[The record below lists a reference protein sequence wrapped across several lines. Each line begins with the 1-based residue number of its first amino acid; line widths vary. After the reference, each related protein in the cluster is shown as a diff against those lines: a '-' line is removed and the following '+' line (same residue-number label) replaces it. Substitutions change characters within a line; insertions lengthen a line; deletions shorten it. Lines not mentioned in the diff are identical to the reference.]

1 MFEVLM
7 NYDELHVFLT
17 IVQCGS
23 ISAAASRLYTSQ
35 SNISARLLNLEK
47 EFGHPLIIRGRGRK
61 SIELTAHGDKVLEI
75 ARRMESLNTEMESLK
90 QDSLRQTLS
99 IGAVEALTN
108 CTLLPFF
115 RIFAQSHPEIRLSLH
130 TYHSS
135 EICTMVENQTM
146 DIGFGGKTAPPGPVI
161 SVPLFREP
169 LVLIVHRDSPYHDGI
184 RAADLPAEKEVY
196 LRLSTE
202 YERWHS
208 EHWPAGSF
216 RIQVSTGSMIADYMS
231 STDAWAIA
239 SKSSAERMTAS
250 YPLKTIRCADALPV
264 RAFYLLENKYPRPSR
279 IPAVNLL
286 KQELQDWIGTNQFLR
301 DDSSGNYSRII

>member
-1 MFEVLM
+1 M

-61 SIELTAHGDKVLEI
+61 NIELTAHGDKVLEI
-75 ARRMESLNTEMESLK
+75 ARRMESLNTEIESLK

-99 IGAVEALTN
+99 IGATEALTS
-108 CTLLPFF
+108 CTLLPFLKLF
-115 RIFAQSHPEIRLSLH
+115 SETYPGIRLTLH
-130 TYHSS
+130 TYHST
-135 EICTMVENQTM
+135 EVCMMVENQTA
-146 DIGFGGKTAPPGPVI
+146 DLGFAGKSAPSGPVI

-169 LVLIVHRDSPYHDGI
+169 LVLVVHQNSPYRDGI

-196 LRLSTE
+196 VRLSTE

-216 RIQVSTGSMIADYMS
+216 RIQVSTGSMIADYLS
-231 STDAWAIA
+231 SPDLWSIA
-239 SKSSAERMTAS
+239 ARSSAERMIAH
-250 YPLKTIRCADALPV
+250 YPLKMIRCADELPV
-264 RAFYLLENKYPRPSR
+264 RAFYMLENKYPRPSR

-286 KQELQDWIGTNQFLR
+286 KQELHEWISRNEILQVE
-301 DDSSGNYSRII
+301 SSGNSRII